1 MNNQISHFKY
11 VPSQHIQGLECAS
24 MAILFALFLYAL
36 SGHKPLVAAIVL
48 VCYPSLIVFL
58 ICWKVVD
65 HKLKLNQFLN
75 QNGGS
80 HETFTL

>member
-24 MAILFALFLYAL
+24 MAILLALLLYAL
-36 SGHKPLVAAIVL
+36 NGHKPLVAAIVL

-58 ICWKVVD
+58 TCWKVVD
-65 HKLKLNQFLN
+65 RKLKLDQFLN
-75 QNGGS
+75 NNGE
-80 HETFTL
+80 HYETFTL